1 MLLVLMLSPPS
12 PYQKRALRRNDQII
26 FSLNELPDNDD
37 SGESLAVANKKT
49 KCETNIFTLQTL
61 GLP

>member
-1 MLLVLMLSPPS
+1 MLLVLMLPPPS
-12 PYQKRALRRNDQII
+12 PYQKRALRRNDQRI
-26 FSLNELPDNDD
+26 FSLNKLPDNDD
-37 SGESLAVANKKT
+37 SGESFAVANKKN